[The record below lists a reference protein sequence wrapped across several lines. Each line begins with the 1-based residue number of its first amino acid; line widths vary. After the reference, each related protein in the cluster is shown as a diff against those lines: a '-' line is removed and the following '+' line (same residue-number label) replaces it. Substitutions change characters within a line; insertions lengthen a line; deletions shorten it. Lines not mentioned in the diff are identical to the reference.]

1 MSTNL
6 EPGLPLPPRTK
17 AWRHLFLLVAA
28 GIGLYFLLPQ
38 IAPIEHAL
46 RVAATLRIS
55 FVILSLMAQSLSYLG
70 SGYLL
75 RAVVRLIATPVST
88 IDGALI
94 TMGANSV
101 GTLGGGV
108 LGTTG
113 MTYRWLR
120 QEGITPEAAGLGGWI
135 PVFLNDAMLAIVSL
149 AGLLVFFFLQR
160 LSGVLITGFA
170 LALVILAGGLGAL
183 LWVLTH
189 REKLTPVAAAI
200 AKVTAKLRRK
210 PPDPHAIDIAVSRLV
225 AAWDALVRGGWRAP
239 ATGAFL
245 NLAFDILTLGFLFVA
260 AGHGVNPLVLIAGY
274 GVPQLLGKLTVIL
287 GGVGVVETTMVGLY
301 GLLGVPTAVSVVVVL
316 VYRLVSFWLP
326 TLAGVAL
333 LPYFERRERVANK
346 AS

>member
-170 LALVILAGGLGAL
+170 LALAWIAAFATAYVALQHGTPLVRSVAFGSIALDVAIIAL
-183 LWVLTH
+183 LSSNESYDYAH
-189 REKLTPVAAAI
+189 RF
-200 AKVTAKLRRK
+200 
-210 PPDPHAIDIAVSRLV
+210 
-225 AAWDALVRGGWRAP
+225 WR
-239 ATGAFL
+239 
-245 NLAFDILTLGFLFVA
+245 
-260 AGHGVNPLVLIAGY
+260 
-274 GVPQLLGKLTVIL
+274 
-287 GGVGVVETTMVGLY
+287 
-301 GLLGVPTAVSVVVVL
+301 
-316 VYRLVSFWLP
+316 
-326 TLAGVAL
+326 
-333 LPYFERRERVANK
+333 
-346 AS
+346 